1 MEKLKDIEQ
10 LKTEKRF
17 IIITGETA
25 MQYDYICIHP
35 YNDEYLIA
43 IDMFGKPVRLFIPNL
58 LKDSTSQSVYAGDWD
73 EEFIVHCYE
82 KDARER
88 AAHWHDL
95 HERLARK
102 KKKSTFQ

>member
-43 IDMFGKPVRLFIPNL
+43 IDMFGKPVRLYIPNL
-58 LKDSTSQSVYAGDWD
+58 LKDSTSQSIYVGDWD
-73 EEFIVHCYE
+73 EEFIVQCYE
-82 KDARER
+82 TYSMDSYI
-88 AAHWHDL
+88 HWHDFR
-95 HERLARK
+95 EKLAQK
-102 KKKSTFQ
+102 KKKSTFR